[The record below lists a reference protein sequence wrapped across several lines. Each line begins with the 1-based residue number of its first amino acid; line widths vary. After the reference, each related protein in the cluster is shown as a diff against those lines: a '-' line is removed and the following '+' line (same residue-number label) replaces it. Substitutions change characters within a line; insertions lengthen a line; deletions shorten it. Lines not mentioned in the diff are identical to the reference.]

1 MDTSFLEIGEKI
13 MKNNKQKYA
22 AKMLAT
28 KIVND
33 KTTAEV
39 VITRSEAGV
48 DLVIDCQPEE
58 NLIMYVML
66 QRAIEEDN
74 YMTKREFK
82 RATRHARKLIDKL
95 MEKED

>member
-1 MDTSFLEIGEKI
+1 MDTSFLEIGEEI

-33 KTTAEV
+33 RTTAEI

-48 DLVIDCQPEE
+48 ELALDCQPEE
-58 NLIMYVML
+58 GLLMYVML
-66 QRAIEEDN
+66 QRAIESN

-82 RATRHARKLIDKL
+82 RATRHARKLIDKF